1 MRCSTRHRAAPARTA
16 LTWVC
21 ACRVYHEDWET
32 FAREAE
38 KLYTEHPSHVRLPA
52 CAHSSYCV
60 DQAIGCTDVLRDE
73 IPAQRR
79 EDGSEG
85 HK

>member
-1 MRCSTRHRAAPARTA
+1 MCAAPSITEPRPRA
-16 LTWVC
+16 LRSHGC

-52 CAHSSYCV
+52 CAHSSCCV
-60 DQAIGCTDVLRDE
+60 DQAIGCTDALRDE